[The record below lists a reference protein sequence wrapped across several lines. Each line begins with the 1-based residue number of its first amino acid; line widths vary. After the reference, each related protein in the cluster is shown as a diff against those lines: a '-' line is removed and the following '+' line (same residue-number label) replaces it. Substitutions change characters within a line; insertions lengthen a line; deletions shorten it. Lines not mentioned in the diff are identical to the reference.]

1 MNPYRKAYSRLD
13 MLDRALMIRRTLG
26 VRQAAGYLRI
36 RGFSIDLAL
45 SLLVYMQPLIRQ
57 NP

>member
-26 VRQAAGYLRI
+26 VRSAAGYMKL
-36 RGFSIDLAL
+36 RGFSLEAAL
-45 SLLVYMQPLIRQ
+45 SLLVYMQPLMRQ

>member
-1 MNPYRKAYSRLD
+1 MNPYRKAYTKLD
-13 MLDRALMIRRTLG
+13 MLDRALMIRRSLG
-26 VRQAAGYLRI
+26 VRSAAGYMHL
-36 RGFSIDLAL
+36 RGFSLEAAL

>member
-1 MNPYRKAYSRLD
+1 MNPYRKAYTRLD
-13 MLDRALMIRRTLG
+13 MLDRALMIKRTLG
-26 VRQAAGYLRI
+26 VRSAAGYMKL
-36 RGFSIDLAL
+36 RGFSLEAAL